1 MQKVTK
7 RLFSAAICLAMVLS
21 MIMPGMQIQANAAED
36 PVIQKVESSEFQDVT
51 VSSIH
56 GSTPVG
62 QLTDGNY
69 DNYVDSNYNDPAQTM
84 PNEYTFQ
91 LASPIKLSSVKV
103 YPRKD
108 GTNGRPV
115 KCVVEVSSDGSS
127 YAEAG
132 KNESIDPNSAEPTEI
147 STTTEENVS
156 FVKIRVWASEDN
168 FTATHVVTVAEIE
181 MYEEIVT
188 GGGQNPDEPKD
199 PAELTKR
206 EQIEALVEQV
216 NDLYEQGKYTFMVDQ
231 SVNQALADA
240 EKKLNNPEATEDN
253 LDWSIKYLNNALA
266 AMNDTKNHLSEI
278 EKKIYWMIVEA
289 DAADTS
295 LYTEE
300 SWAAY
305 AAECQSARG
314 KLNGNYDDTEM
325 QKCLDAMEKAQA
337 GLVEV
342 DDNLQ
347 QLKKLAEE
355 YGEIENEDY
364 TRESWRAFKGALY
377 DIEALLRE
385 NKTELSDEEFNQYKT
400 AVISAKDALIA
411 GTAGQEFGIHSAD
424 DPEKDVWKSKNTD
437 RNIKGGQLYVSNEV
451 INDDGT
457 TTLTIT
463 WINDGKDPETGRA
476 MKLSTN
482 GKVEWKDRAFSESD
496 WKKVKKL
503 RIYYIPVGSDDPLHD
518 TEYVRYEEL
527 TADDRNRFTKE
538 ITLPE
543 AGGEPIA
550 GTRVFLELS
559 GNNGE
564 PRTYSLGAYLTRT
577 QAVDKTELQKLYDES
592 SALEL
597 VYAPAT
603 ETDSLYKVFISA
615 RTSAKEILDDAGAT
629 QEEVDKAY
637 ALLENRYWLE
647 KVNDMS
653 YHYSRNQSNFDC
665 NEYTTES
672 VIPLM
677 KVWMDCRNHIN
688 RNYTGQE
695 ATKNLKQWY
704 QDFLDAEKQL
714 VEVPENFV
722 GFVGINDDNNMTS
735 NGNDHQS
742 GKFIVTEEACL
753 DENNQAKIKL
763 HITYIN
769 DGLHPIT
776 GDPKED
782 WSIAELNN
790 GKLRCRY
797 KTYEGSNVTKFITS
811 SIINRSKEGF
821 EAEIIVEPGMYSFEF
836 YYPTKRAETGTVG
849 TYYTS
854 ANVYSIK
861 FDAQN
866 GTAITETV
874 KLSGEALGTLPEVTR
889 EGYKF
894 LGWFTE
900 AAGGTEVTAETVAN
914 ASATYYAHWEEPVTD
929 TTAPEADVQIT
940 VSQDKKS
947 ATATIKANEPLK
959 DLAGWTRVDDRTF
972 TKTFTGNGTY
982 LYTIEDL
989 AGNKRTVTVKIE
1001 LPDTSKTSGSN
1012 SSSSSGSSGSSSSKG
1027 SSASA
1032 QKLTSVRTGD
1042 TAAPGIYLA
1051 VIAAAAV
1058 VMGFIGVKRKK
1069 DTDK

>member
-36 PVIQKVESSEFQDVT
+36 PVIQKVDSSEFQGVT

-56 GSTPVG
+56 SSTPVG

-69 DNYVDSNYNDPAQTM
+69 DNYVDSNYGDPAQTM

-127 YAEAG
+127 YAEVG
-132 KNESIDPNSAEPTEI
+132 KNESIDPNSTEPTEI
-147 STTTEENVS
+147 NTTTEENVS
-156 FVKIRVWASEDN
+156 FVKVSVWASEEN

-181 MYEEIVT
+181 LYEEIVT

-206 EQIEALVEQV
+206 EQIEVLVGQV
-216 NDLYEQGKYTFMVDQ
+216 NELYEQGKYTFSVDQ

-278 EKKIYWMIVEA
+278 EKEIYWMIVEA
-289 DAADTS
+289 DATDTS

-314 KLNGNYDDTEM
+314 KLNGNYDNTEM
-325 QKCLDAMEKAQA
+325 QKCLDAMKKAQA
-337 GLVEV
+337 KLVKV

-355 YGEIENEDY
+355 YGEIENENY

-385 NKTELSDEEFNQYKT
+385 NKTELSDEEFNRYST
-400 AVISAKDALIA
+400 AVESAKNALIT
-411 GTAGQEFGIHSAD
+411 GTEGTEYGITTKDTHPD
-424 DPEKDVWKSKNTD
+424 EEDVWKNKNTK
-437 RNIKGGQLYVSNEV
+437 RTIKGGQLFVSNEV
-451 INDDGT
+451 INGDGT
-457 TTLTIT
+457 TTLTVT
-463 WINDGKDPETGRA
+463 WINDGMDPETGRP
-476 MKLSTN
+476 MRYSNN
-482 GKVEWKDRAFSESD
+482 GVTVWQERKFSEDD
-496 WKKVKKL
+496 WADIDWLKV
-503 RIYYIPVGSDDPLHD
+503 IYVPVEGKTVYD
-518 TEYVRYEEL
+518 RYTDLSPE
-527 TADDRNRFTKE
+527 DREGFTKQ
-538 ITLPE
+538 ITVATGSE
-543 AGGEPIA
+543 
-550 GTRVFLELS
+550 VFLELS
-559 GNNGE
+559 GYDD
-564 PRTYSLGAYLTRT
+564 PCTYSLGSYHTRT

-597 VYAPAT
+597 VYAPDT

-790 GKLRCRY
+790 GELRCRY
-797 KTYEGSNVTKFITS
+797 KTFEGSNVTKFITS

-836 YYPTKRAETGTVG
+836 YHPTKRAETGTVG

-947 ATATIKANEPLK
+947 TTATIKANEPLK

-972 TKTFTGNGTY
+972 TKNFTGNGTY

-1051 VIAAAAV
+1051 VIAAAAA
-1058 VMGFIGVKRKK
+1058 VMGFIGVRRKK

>member
-36 PVIQKVESSEFQDVT
+36 PVIQKVESSEFLGVT

-103 YPRKD
+103 YPRK
-108 GTNGRPV
+108 GNTNGRPV

-132 KNESIDPNSAEPTEI
+132 KNESIDPNSEEPTVI

-156 FVKIRVWASEDN
+156 FVKIRVWASEEN
-168 FTATHVVTVAEIE
+168 FDQYTVVTVAEIE
-181 MYEEIVT
+181 LYEEIVT

-206 EQIEALVEQV
+206 EQTAAMLAEVKE
-216 NDLYEQGKYTFMVDQ
+216 KYVKGNFSFMTDQAVDT
-231 SVNQALADA
+231 AITDA
-240 EKKLNNPEATEDN
+240 EKKLGNPDTTDKEFDGAISYLQTALNRLNDPKEQLSD
-253 LDWSIKYLNNALA
+253 IKKEVYR
-266 AMNDTKNHLSEI
+266 
-278 EKKIYWMIVEA
+278 MIAEA
-289 DAADTS
+289 DETDTTQ
-295 LYTEE
+295 YTEE

-305 AAECQSARG
+305 EKVCISARG
-314 KLNGNYDDTEM
+314 KLNNSSYGNDVMGE
-325 QKCLDAMEKAQA
+325 CLEELKAAYAALEK
-337 GLVEV
+337 V
-342 DDNLQ
+342 DNNLQ

-385 NKTELSDEEFNQYKT
+385 NTLTLSDKEFNQYKT
-400 AVISAKDALIA
+400 AVESAKDALTA
-411 GTAGQEFGIHSAD
+411 GTEGTEYGITTKDTHPD
-424 DPEKDVWKSKNTD
+424 EEDVWKNKNTK
-437 RNIKGGQLYVSNEV
+437 RTIKGGQLFVSNEV
-451 INDDGT
+451 INGDGT
-457 TTLTIT
+457 TTLTVT
-463 WINDGKDPETGRA
+463 WINDGMDPETGRP
-476 MKLSTN
+476 MRYSNN
-482 GKVEWKDRAFSESD
+482 GVTVWQERKFSEDD
-496 WKKVKKL
+496 WADIDWLKV
-503 RIYYIPVGSDDPLHD
+503 IYVPVEGK
-518 TEYVRYEEL
+518 TVYNRYTDLSPE
-527 TADDRNRFTKE
+527 DREGFTKQ
-538 ITLPE
+538 ITVATGSE
-543 AGGEPIA
+543 
-550 GTRVFLELS
+550 VFLELS
-559 GNNGE
+559 GYDD
-564 PRTYSLGAYLTRT
+564 PCTYSLGSYHTRT
-577 QAVDKTELQKLYDES
+577 QEVDKTKLQKLYDES
-592 SALEL
+592 SAFKP

-603 ETDSLYKVFISA
+603 ETDSLYKAF
-615 RTSAKEILDDAGAT
+615 TSALTSVKEILDDAGAT

-677 KVWMDCRNHIN
+677 KVWMDCRNHMNTNFN
-688 RNYTGQE
+688 RPEDTE
-695 ATKNLKQWY
+695 SLKQWY

-714 VEVPENFV
+714 VKVPENFV
-722 GFVGINDDNNMTS
+722 GFVGINDNNNMTS
-735 NGNDHQS
+735 NGNAYQS
-742 GKFIVTEEACL
+742 GTFKITEEACV
-753 DENNQAKIKL
+753 DSNGQPKIKL
-763 HITYIN
+763 HITFEN
-769 DGLHPIT
+769 DGLHPIS
-776 GDPKED
+776 GEKKSK
-782 WSIAELNN
+782 WSSTHLKN
-790 GKLRCRY
+790 GNLRCRY
-797 KTYEGSNVTKFITS
+797 TTLSGASGSKSVTS
-811 SIINRSKEGF
+811 SMTNISNNGF
-821 EAEIIVEPGMYSFEF
+821 EAEVIVEPGMYSFEL
-836 YYPTKRAETGTVG
+836 YNSNKKTGTVG

-854 ANVYSIK
+854 ENVYSIK

-1051 VIAAAAV
+1051 VIAAAAA
-1058 VMGFIGVKRKK
+1058 VMGFIGVRRKK

>member
-1 MQKVTK
+1 MLAEVKEKYVK
-7 RLFSAAICLAMVLS
+7 GNFSFMTDQAVDTAI
-21 MIMPGMQIQANAAED
+21 
-36 PVIQKVESSEFQDVT
+36 T
-51 VSSIH
+51 
-56 GSTPVG
+56 
-62 QLTDGNY
+62 
-69 DNYVDSNYNDPAQTM
+69 
-84 PNEYTFQ
+84 
-91 LASPIKLSSVKV
+91 
-103 YPRKD
+103 
-108 GTNGRPV
+108 
-115 KCVVEVSSDGSS
+115 
-127 YAEAG
+127 
-132 KNESIDPNSAEPTEI
+132 
-147 STTTEENVS
+147 
-156 FVKIRVWASEDN
+156 
-168 FTATHVVTVAEIE
+168 
-181 MYEEIVT
+181 
-188 GGGQNPDEPKD
+188 
-199 PAELTKR
+199 
-206 EQIEALVEQV
+206 
-216 NDLYEQGKYTFMVDQ
+216 
-231 SVNQALADA
+231 DA
-240 EKKLNNPEATEDN
+240 EKKLGNPDTTDKEFDGAISYLQTALNRLNDPKEQLSD
-253 LDWSIKYLNNALA
+253 IKKEVYR
-266 AMNDTKNHLSEI
+266 
-278 EKKIYWMIVEA
+278 MIAEA
-289 DAADTS
+289 DETDTTQ
-295 LYTEE
+295 YTEE

-305 AAECQSARG
+305 EKVCISARG
-314 KLNGNYDDTEM
+314 KLNNSSYGDDVMGE
-325 QKCLDAMEKAQA
+325 CLEELKAAYAALEK
-337 GLVEV
+337 V
-342 DDNLQ
+342 DNNLQ

-385 NKTELSDEEFNQYKT
+385 NKTELSDKEFNQYKT
-400 AVISAKDALIA
+400 AVESAKNALIT
-411 GTAGQEFGIHSAD
+411 GTEGTEYGITTKDTHPD
-424 DPEKDVWKSKNTD
+424 EEDVWKNKNTK
-437 RNIKGGQLYVSNEV
+437 RTIKGGQLFVSNEV
-451 INDDGT
+451 INGDGT
-457 TTLTIT
+457 TTLTVT
-463 WINDGKDPETGRA
+463 WINDGMDPETGRP
-476 MKLSTN
+476 MRYSNN
-482 GKVEWKDRAFSESD
+482 GVTVWQERKFSEDD
-496 WKKVKKL
+496 WADIDWLKV
-503 RIYYIPVGSDDPLHD
+503 IYVPVEGKTVYD
-518 TEYVRYEEL
+518 RYTDLSPE
-527 TADDRNRFTKE
+527 DREGFTKQ
-538 ITLPE
+538 ITVATGSE
-543 AGGEPIA
+543 
-550 GTRVFLELS
+550 VFLELS
-559 GNNGE
+559 GYDD
-564 PRTYSLGAYLTRT
+564 PCTYSLGSYHTRT

-592 SALEL
+592 SAFKP

-603 ETDSLYKVFISA
+603 ETDSLYKAFTSA
-615 RTSAKEILDDAGAT
+615 LTSAKEILDDAGAT

-677 KVWMDCRNHIN
+677 KVWMDCRNHMNTNFN
-688 RNYTGQE
+688 RPEDTE
-695 ATKNLKQWY
+695 SLKQWY

-714 VEVPENFV
+714 VKVPENFV
-722 GFVGINDDNNMTS
+722 GFVGINDNNNMTS
-735 NGNDHQS
+735 NGNAYQS
-742 GKFIVTEEACL
+742 GTFKITEEACV
-753 DENNQAKIKL
+753 DSNGQPKIKL
-763 HITYIN
+763 HITFEN
-769 DGLHPIT
+769 DGLHPIS
-776 GDPKED
+776 GEKKSK
-782 WSIAELNN
+782 WSSTHLKN
-790 GKLRCRY
+790 GNLRCRY
-797 KTYEGSNVTKFITS
+797 TTLSGASGSKSVTS
-811 SIINRSKEGF
+811 SMTNISNNGF
-821 EAEIIVEPGMYSFEF
+821 EAEVIVEPGMYSFEL
-836 YYPTKRAETGTVG
+836 YNSNKKTGTVG

-959 DLAGWTRVDDRTF
+959 DLAGWTKVDDRTF

>member
-181 MYEEIVT
+181 LYEEIVT

-206 EQIEALVEQV
+206 EQTAAMLAEVKE
-216 NDLYEQGKYTFMVDQ
+216 KYVKGNFSFMTDQAVDT
-231 SVNQALADA
+231 AITDA
-240 EKKLNNPEATEDN
+240 EKKLGNPDTTDKEFDGAISYLQTALNRLNDPKEQLSD
-253 LDWSIKYLNNALA
+253 IKKEVYR
-266 AMNDTKNHLSEI
+266 
-278 EKKIYWMIVEA
+278 MIAEA
-289 DAADTS
+289 DETDTTQ
-295 LYTEE
+295 YTEE

-305 AAECQSARG
+305 EKVCISARG
-314 KLNGNYDDTEM
+314 KLNNSSYGDDVMGE
-325 QKCLDAMEKAQA
+325 CLEELKAAYAALEK
-337 GLVEV
+337 V
-342 DDNLQ
+342 DNNLQ

-400 AVISAKDALIA
+400 AVESAKDALIT

-496 WKKVKKL
+496 WEKVKKL

-592 SALEL
+592 SAFKP

-603 ETDSLYKVFISA
+603 ETDSLYKAFTSA
-615 RTSAKEILDDAGAT
+615 LTSAKEILDDAGAT

-677 KVWMDCRNHIN
+677 KVWMDCRNHMNTNFN
-688 RNYTGQE
+688 RPEDTE
-695 ATKNLKQWY
+695 SLKQWY

-714 VEVPENFV
+714 VKVPENFV
-722 GFVGINDDNNMTS
+722 GFVGINDNNNMTS
-735 NGNDHQS
+735 NGNAYQS
-742 GKFIVTEEACL
+742 GTFKITEEACV
-753 DENNQAKIKL
+753 DSNGQPKIKL
-763 HITYIN
+763 HITFEN
-769 DGLHPIT
+769 DGLHPIS
-776 GDPKED
+776 GEKKSK
-782 WSIAELNN
+782 WSSTYLKN
-790 GKLRCRY
+790 GNLRCRY
-797 KTYEGSNVTKFITS
+797 TTLSGASGSKSVTS
-811 SIINRSKEGF
+811 SMTNISNNGF
-821 EAEIIVEPGMYSFEF
+821 EAEVIVEPGMYSFEL
-836 YYPTKRAETGTVG
+836 YNSNKRTGTVG

-854 ANVYSIK
+854 ENVYSIK

-1051 VIAAAAV
+1051 VIAAAAA
-1058 VMGFIGVKRKK
+1058 VMGFIGVRRKK

>member
-36 PVIQKVESSEFQDVT
+36 PVIQKVDSSEFQGVT

-56 GSTPVG
+56 SSTPVG

-69 DNYVDSNYNDPAQTM
+69 DNYVDSNYGDPAQTM

-127 YAEAG
+127 YAEVG
-132 KNESIDPNSAEPTEI
+132 KNESIDPNSTEPTEI
-147 STTTEENVS
+147 NTTTEENVS
-156 FVKIRVWASEDN
+156 FVKVSVWASEEN

-181 MYEEIVT
+181 LYEEIVT

-206 EQIEALVEQV
+206 EQIEVLVGQV
-216 NDLYEQGKYTFMVDQ
+216 NELYEQGKYTFSVDQ

-278 EKKIYWMIVEA
+278 EKEIYWMIVEA
-289 DAADTS
+289 DATDTS

-314 KLNGNYDDTEM
+314 KLNGNYDNTEM
-325 QKCLDAMEKAQA
+325 QKCLDAMKKAQA
-337 GLVEV
+337 KLVKV

-355 YGEIENEDY
+355 YGEIENENY

-385 NKTELSDEEFNQYKT
+385 NKTELSDEEFNRYST
-400 AVISAKDALIA
+400 AVESAKNALIT
-411 GTAGQEFGIHSAD
+411 GTEGTEYGITTKDTHPD
-424 DPEKDVWKSKNTD
+424 EEDVWKNKNTK
-437 RNIKGGQLYVSNEV
+437 RTIKGGQLFVSNEV
-451 INDDGT
+451 INGDGT
-457 TTLTIT
+457 TTLTVT
-463 WINDGKDPETGRA
+463 WINDGMDPETGRP
-476 MKLSTN
+476 MRYSNN
-482 GKVEWKDRAFSESD
+482 GVTVWQERKFSEDD
-496 WKKVKKL
+496 WADIDWLKV
-503 RIYYIPVGSDDPLHD
+503 IYVPVEGKTVYD
-518 TEYVRYEEL
+518 RYTDLSPE
-527 TADDRNRFTKE
+527 DREGFTKQ
-538 ITLPE
+538 ITVATGSE
-543 AGGEPIA
+543 
-550 GTRVFLELS
+550 VFLELS
-559 GNNGE
+559 GYDD
-564 PRTYSLGAYLTRT
+564 PCTYSLGSYHTRT

-597 VYAPAT
+597 VYAPDT

-790 GKLRCRY
+790 GELRCRY

-836 YYPTKRAETGTVG
+836 YHPTKRAKTGTVG

-914 ASATYYAHWEEPVTD
+914 ASATYYAHWEEPMTD

-1051 VIAAAAV
+1051 VIAAAAA
-1058 VMGFIGVKRKK
+1058 VMGFIGVRRKK

>member
-91 LASPIKLSSVKV
+91 LVSPIKLSSVKV

-156 FVKIRVWASEDN
+156 FVKIRVWASEEN

-181 MYEEIVT
+181 LYEEIVT

-206 EQIEALVEQV
+206 EQTAAMLAEVKE
-216 NDLYEQGKYTFMVDQ
+216 KYVKGNFSFMTDQAVDT
-231 SVNQALADA
+231 AITDA
-240 EKKLNNPEATEDN
+240 EKKLGNPDTTDKEFDGAISYLQTALNRLNDPKEQLSD
-253 LDWSIKYLNNALA
+253 IKKEVYR
-266 AMNDTKNHLSEI
+266 
-278 EKKIYWMIVEA
+278 MIAEA
-289 DAADTS
+289 DETDTTQ
-295 LYTEE
+295 YTEE

-305 AAECQSARG
+305 EKVCISARG
-314 KLNGNYDDTEM
+314 KLNNSSYGDDVMGE
-325 QKCLDAMEKAQA
+325 CLEELKAAYAALEK
-337 GLVEV
+337 V
-342 DDNLQ
+342 DNNLQ

-385 NKTELSDEEFNQYKT
+385 NKTELSDKEFNQYKT
-400 AVISAKDALIA
+400 AVESAKNALIT
-411 GTAGQEFGIHSAD
+411 GTEGTEYGITTKDTHPD
-424 DPEKDVWKSKNTD
+424 EEDVWKNKNTK
-437 RNIKGGQLYVSNEV
+437 RTIKGGQLFVSNEV
-451 INDDGT
+451 INGDGT
-457 TTLTIT
+457 TTLTVT
-463 WINDGKDPETGRA
+463 WINDGMDPETGRP
-476 MKLSTN
+476 MRYSNN
-482 GKVEWKDRAFSESD
+482 GVTVWQERKFSEDD
-496 WKKVKKL
+496 WADIDWLKV
-503 RIYYIPVGSDDPLHD
+503 IYVPVEGKTVYD
-518 TEYVRYEEL
+518 RYTDLSPE
-527 TADDRNRFTKE
+527 DREGFTKQ
-538 ITLPE
+538 ITVATGSE
-543 AGGEPIA
+543 
-550 GTRVFLELS
+550 VFLELS
-559 GNNGE
+559 GYDD
-564 PRTYSLGAYLTRT
+564 PCTYSLGSYHTRT

-592 SALEL
+592 SAFKP

-603 ETDSLYKVFISA
+603 ETDSLYKAFTSA
-615 RTSAKEILDDAGAT
+615 LTSAKEILDDAGAT

-677 KVWMDCRNHIN
+677 KVWMDCRNHMNTNFN
-688 RNYTGQE
+688 RPEDTE
-695 ATKNLKQWY
+695 SLKQWY

-714 VEVPENFV
+714 VKVPENFV
-722 GFVGINDDNNMTS
+722 GFVGINDNNNMTS
-735 NGNDHQS
+735 NGNAYQS
-742 GKFIVTEEACL
+742 GTFKITEEACV
-753 DENNQAKIKL
+753 DSNGQPKIKL
-763 HITYIN
+763 HITFEN
-769 DGLHPIT
+769 DGLHPIS
-776 GDPKED
+776 GEKKSK
-782 WSIAELNN
+782 WSSTHLKN
-790 GKLRCRY
+790 GNLRCRY
-797 KTYEGSNVTKFITS
+797 TTLSGASGSKSVTS
-811 SIINRSKEGF
+811 SMTNISNNGF
-821 EAEIIVEPGMYSFEF
+821 EAEVIVEPGMYSFEL
-836 YYPTKRAETGTVG
+836 YNSNKKTGTVG

>member
-36 PVIQKVESSEFQDVT
+36 PVIQKVDSSEFQGVT

-69 DNYVDSNYNDPAQTM
+69 DNYVDSNYSDPDQTM

-132 KNESIDPNSAEPTEI
+132 ENESIDPNSTEPTEI
-147 STTTEENVS
+147 RTTTEENVS
-156 FVKIRVWASEDN
+156 FVKVSVWASEEN

-181 MYEEIVT
+181 LYEEIVT

-206 EQIEALVEQV
+206 EQIEVLVGQV
-216 NDLYEQGKYTFMVDQ
+216 NELYEQGKYTFSVDQ

-278 EKKIYWMIVEA
+278 EKEIYWMIVEA
-289 DAADTS
+289 DATDTS

-314 KLNGNYDDTEM
+314 KLNGNYDNTEM
-325 QKCLDAMEKAQA
+325 QKCLDAMKKAQA
-337 GLVEV
+337 KLVKV

-355 YGEIENEDY
+355 YGEIENENY

-385 NKTELSDEEFNQYKT
+385 NKTELSDEEFNRYST
-400 AVISAKDALIA
+400 AVESAKNALIT
-411 GTAGQEFGIHSAD
+411 GTEGTEYGITTKDTHPD
-424 DPEKDVWKSKNTD
+424 EEDVWKNKNTK
-437 RNIKGGQLYVSNEV
+437 RTIKGGQLFVSNEV
-451 INDDGT
+451 INGDGT
-457 TTLTIT
+457 TTLTVT
-463 WINDGKDPETGRA
+463 WINDGMDPETGRP
-476 MKLSTN
+476 MRYSNN
-482 GKVEWKDRAFSESD
+482 GVTVWQERKFSEDD
-496 WKKVKKL
+496 WADIDWLKV
-503 RIYYIPVGSDDPLHD
+503 IYVPVEGKTVYD
-518 TEYVRYEEL
+518 RYTDLSPE
-527 TADDRNRFTKE
+527 DREGFTKQ
-538 ITLPE
+538 ITVATGSE
-543 AGGEPIA
+543 
-550 GTRVFLELS
+550 VFLELS
-559 GNNGE
+559 GYDD
-564 PRTYSLGAYLTRT
+564 PCTYSLGSYHTRT

-597 VYAPAT
+597 VYAPDT

-790 GKLRCRY
+790 GELRCRY

-836 YYPTKRAETGTVG
+836 YHPTKRAKTGTVG

-914 ASATYYAHWEEPVTD
+914 ASATYYAHWEEPMTD

-1051 VIAAAAV
+1051 VIAAAAA
-1058 VMGFIGVKRKK
+1058 VMGFIGVRRKK